1 MTTPLTFK
9 TQLGLEL
16 NSLHKLSQGEEEE
29 VSLIVLKRPPIKELH
44 EEVEVCRIHISLL
57 GLVRFFFSKILPVVS
72 QLMCRRPK
80 KK

>member
-1 MTTPLTFK
+1 M
-9 TQLGLEL
+9 
-16 NSLHKLSQGEEEE
+16 
-29 VSLIVLKRPPIKELH
+29 SLIVLKRPPIKELH

-57 GLVRFFFSKILPVVS
+57 GLVRFFLSKILPVVS